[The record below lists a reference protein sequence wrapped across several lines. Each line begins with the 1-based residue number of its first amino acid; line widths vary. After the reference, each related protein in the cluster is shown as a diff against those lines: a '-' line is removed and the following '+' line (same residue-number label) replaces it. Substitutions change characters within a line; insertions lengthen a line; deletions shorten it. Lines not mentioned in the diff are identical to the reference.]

1 MSISLHP
8 WKWLRLEHFYESLQ
22 KSCRILKKKLCS
34 DTVNIGKIT
43 DNSLRYFFFL
53 LKGGEVGL
61 SFNLK
66 SSYMYILVHYTITFF
81 SVNASRCTRSNKSG
95 VLLMRR
101 RNVTRSTRLLWA
113 KVWRGSD
120 MGFVFVGRGGRRA
133 ARTPSLSLYYLFS
146 RRSCRLNG
154 SWGVAYKP
162 PTSACFAF
170 HSSCQ
175 INRFLLWQIVSGW

>member
-1 MSISLHP
+1 MI
-8 WKWLRLEHFYESLQ
+8 ETQHFNESLQ
-22 KSCRILKKKLCS
+22 NFIEFRKKLKICS
-34 DTVNIGKIT
+34 DTDKIT
-43 DNSLRYFFFL
+43 DSSELFTLLYFPLR
-53 LKGGEVGL
+53 
-61 SFNLK
+61 K
-66 SSYMYILVHYTITFF
+66 SSIWNFQSEKSLYIGSLHHYLIFQWTQAVVHE
-81 SVNASRCTRSNKSG
+81 VSNW

-101 RNVTRSTRLLWA
+101 RNVTRSIGLLWA
-113 KVWRGSD
+113 MVWRVSD